1 MATEAEKD
9 SVKDAV
15 ENDMMK
21 KLKELFGEHPSEE
34 TQEQEP
40 EPEPQPPLE
49 AAIERALYSL
59 SEIAIYGSYGR
70 SDECAREAQEAYD
83 IVKALKDKYDEQN
96 KIMDVL
102 SGKVPMPD
110 GEFPDNVDE
119 EE

>member
-1 MATEAEKD
+1 MATDAEKD
-9 SVKDAV
+9 AVKDAV
-15 ENDMMK
+15 ENDMLK
-21 KLKELFGEHPSEE
+21 KLRELMGGGEHPEE
-34 TQEQEP
+34 VQVEEP
-40 EPEPQPPLE
+40 PATPPLE
-49 AAIERALYSL
+49 EAIERALYSL

-110 GEFPDNVDE
+110 GEFPETE